1 MKFRSGRGLSFKIM
15 VANKSETKKKTKR
28 KGNPTWV
35 KGGPS
40 PNPAGAPKR
49 GQSWAETIKEIGNL
63 TPDEAR
69 SISQKI
75 FAQVN
80 LGNAITLREAVVM
93 RVFAG
98 LLFDPTPGNFR
109 ELMDRADG
117 PVKGAV
123 KIETWQD
130 ELIEALRRGDIK
142 ADEVVSELGDEQSRA
157 ILIAAQSAVISGG
170 ETAQRGESDSASS

>member
-1 MKFRSGRGLSFKIM
+1 MAVSDVR
-15 VANKSETKKKTKR
+15 KKAQKEAAKKR
-28 KGNPTWV
+28 PQTWKPGQSGNP
-35 KGGPS
+35 KGG
-40 PNPAGAPKR
+40 PKR

-63 TPDEAR
+63 TPDEAKE
-69 SISQKI
+69 ISRKI

-80 LGNAITLREAVVM
+80 LGSEITLREAVVM

-130 ELIEALRRGDIK
+130 ELIAALQRGDIK

-157 ILIAAQSAVISGG
+157 ILIAAQSAAVSGG
-170 ETAQRGESDSASS
+170 ETAQRGESDSADS